1 MMVREGRVRR
11 GWLVGA
17 AAVIALLVVTPPIV
31 QAQTETGR
39 VAGTVTDAS
48 GGVLP
53 GVTVTLMSTATRAMR
68 TSVTDAAGRY
78 TFSNV
83 LPGEYEL
90 IVELVGFA
98 TRRSRVGLAVG
109 GSVELTAKLDIAAQ
123 TETINVVAETPVV
136 NTVNSEVSTVV
147 GQALVRELPSITRNI
162 YDFVAVSGNVSTD
175 DPSGVNGRGAGGY
188 VLNGLR
194 AASTNVLLDGS
205 ANNDEFRASIG
216 MQVPLDSV
224 QEFSVVTANFSAQ
237 YGRAAGG
244 VVNVVTKSGTNTLS
258 GSAYSFFRN
267 EKLASNLFDNEERGV
282 EKDPFD
288 RSQNGVSIG
297 GPIRRDR
304 IHFFGS
310 AEYIRVRSNATDV
323 ALVPTPQFL
332 AMTSPVTQ
340 AFFNDYRAFPIN
352 GSIVTAGEIA
362 GVRPGGPFSQI
373 PANTPVFGQ
382 VIQQFPSDAGAGLPV
397 NEYQAVGR
405 VDWSLGNNS
414 SVYVRYAVQNQ
425 DFLAG
430 TNANSAYEGFNT
442 GTKNDNQNIL
452 GSYTRVWSNTFTTQ
466 TKFVYNRLKNDQ
478 PLNGAPT
485 PTLYLRASRTSIGG
499 IKVSLPGYLPY
510 NPGSAI
516 PFGGPQ
522 KLAQFYQ
529 DGTAIS
535 GSHELRFGGSFVR
548 IMDDRTFGAFMNPV
562 QTLGGS
568 LGEALDNLMLGRL
581 LQFQTAIDPQ
591 GRFPG
596 ETVPLP
602 VEQPDF
608 TRHNRY
614 NEWALYVSDTWRPR
628 NRLTLNLG
636 LRYEYYGVQHNTDPS
651 LDSNYYFGTGNQF
664 ERIRTGQMMVAPESP
679 VGALWKTDKNNFA
692 PRLGVAWD
700 LFGDGRTSVRGGYG
714 MGYERNFGN
723 VTFNVIQNPPG
734 YAVVSLL
741 APNDVPVLPIFR
753 SVQGPLGGTGTAR
766 IPSISTRNVD
776 PDIVNAYA
784 HFWSAAFQ
792 HELWKRATLSLEYV
806 GSAGESLYTLSNVNR
821 SGTGAYYLG
830 DANPNARLRTT
841 QYTNMNTRSNGGRSR
856 YHGIIAGVSFSRLA
870 DMGLDLSGRYTY
882 GRAQDNLS
890 STFSESFNNLNLGL
904 LDPFDPDLD
913 WGWADYD
920 VRHRVAISGVYE
932 LPFFKNAEGWTRTLG
947 GGWQAAWIFTAQTG
961 APFTI
966 FDCSNAVTTCARMA
980 QVADINAYTRTATGS
995 PNQYVYLDLANQ
1007 ATGIGSIVNT
1017 LTGSNEVPPEGGY
1030 PSTMT
1035 ERNAFRRPGRWMLDA
1050 SFVKRFRFGARTAAS
1065 LRVEVYNILNRANW
1079 YVVDDAADISGAT
1092 EILAVRGYTGASGY
1106 GRPGDGQRRVQ
1117 IGFRF
1122 EF

>member
-1 MMVREGRVRR
+1 MTAGRHRSR
-11 GWLVGA
+11 GWLILA
-17 AAVIALLVVTPPIV
+17 AALVAMLAVFPPPAL
-31 QAQTETGR
+31 AQTETGR
-39 VAGTVTDAS
+39 VAGSVTDAS

-53 GVTVTLMSTATRAMR
+53 GVTVTLTSTATRAMR
-68 TSVTDAAGRY
+68 TSITDDAGRY
-78 TFSNV
+78 TFANV

-90 IVELVGFA
+90 IVELTGFA
-98 TRRSRVGLAVG
+98 SRRTRVQITVG
-109 GSVELTAKLDIAAQ
+109 GSVDLTSKLEIAAQ
-123 TETINVVAETPVV
+123 TETINVVAETPVI

-147 GQALVRELPSITRNI
+147 SQRMVSELPSITRNI
-162 YDFVAVSGNVSTD
+162 YDFVKVAGNVSDD
-175 DPSGVNGRGAGGY
+175 DPTGVNGRGAGGY
-188 VLNGLR
+188 ALNGLR
-194 AASTNVLLDGS
+194 SASTNVLLDGS
-205 ANNDEFRASIG
+205 ANNDEFRASVG
-216 MQVPLDSV
+216 QQVPLDSV
-224 QEFSVVTANFSAQ
+224 QEFSIVTTNFSAQ
-237 YGRAAGG
+237 YGRATGG
-244 VVNVVTKSGTNTLS
+244 VVNVVTKSGTNNLT
-258 GSAYSFFRN
+258 GSAYTFFRN
-267 EKLASNLFDNEERGV
+267 EKLASNLYDNEQRGV
-282 EKDPFD
+282 EKDPFE

-297 GPIRRDR
+297 GPIKRDR

-323 ALVPTPQFL
+323 ALVPTPQLL
-332 AMTSPVTQ
+332 ALTSPVTQ
-340 AFFNDYRAFPIN
+340 AFFGDYRALPIN
-352 GSIVTAGEIA
+352 GNIVTAGDIA

-373 PANTPVFGQ
+373 PANTPVFGE
-382 VIQQFPSDAGAGLPV
+382 VIQQFPSDAGAGNPV

-405 VDWSLGNNS
+405 VDWQLGNNS
-414 SVYVRYAVQNQ
+414 SLYVRYALQNQ

-466 TKFVYNRLKNDQ
+466 SKVVYNRLKNDQ
-478 PLNGAPT
+478 PLNGDPT

-499 IKVSLPGYLPY
+499 TKVALPGYLPY

-529 DGTAIS
+529 DGTKIQ

-568 LGEALDNLMLGRL
+568 LGEALDNLMLGQL

-602 VEQPDF
+602 VGQPSF
-608 TRHNRY
+608 TRNNRY
-614 NEWALYVSDTWRPR
+614 NEWALYFSDTWRPR
-628 NRLTLNLG
+628 DRVTLNLG
-636 LRYEYYGVQHNTDPS
+636 LRYEYFGVQHNTDPS
-651 LDSNYYFGTGNQF
+651 LDANYYWGTGNQF
-664 ERIRTGQMMVAPESP
+664 ERIRTGQMLQTPDSP
-679 VGALWKTDKNNFA
+679 IGALWKTDKNNFA
-692 PRLGVAWD
+692 PRVGVAWD
-700 LFGDGRTSVRGGYG
+700 PFGDGRTSFRGGYG

-723 VTFNVIQNPPG
+723 VTFNVIQNPPS
-734 YAVVSLL
+734 YAVVSLF
-741 APNDVPVLPIFR
+741 APADVPFLPIFR
-753 SVQGPLGGTGTAR
+753 TVEGPLGGTGTAR
-766 IPSISTRNVD
+766 IPSTSTRNVD

-792 HELWKRATLSLEYV
+792 HEVWRRTTLSLEYT
-806 GSAGESLYTLSNVNR
+806 GSAGEDLYTLSNINR

-841 QYTNMNTRSNGGRSR
+841 QYTNMNTRANGGRSR
-856 YHGIIAGVSFSRLA
+856 YHGIVAGITFSRLA
-870 DMGLDLSGRYTY
+870 DLGLDLNGRYTY
-882 GRAQDNLS
+882 GRAKDNLS

-920 VRHRVAISGVYE
+920 VRHRVALSGVYE
-932 LPFFKNAEGWTRTLG
+932 LPFFKNAEGWTKTLG

-966 FDCSNAVTTCARMA
+966 FDCSNAVSVCARMA
-980 QVADINAYTRTATGS
+980 QVADIGNYTRTATGS
-995 PNQYVYLDLANQ
+995 PNQYVYLDLSNQ
-1007 ATGIGSIVNT
+1007 ASGIGSIVNT
-1017 LTGSNEVPPEGGY
+1017 LTGTNEVPPEGGY
-1030 PSTMT
+1030 PSNMT
-1035 ERNAFRRPGRWMLDA
+1035 ARNAFRRPGRWMLDA
-1050 SFVKRFRFGARTAAS
+1050 SFVKRFRFGSRTAAS
-1065 LRVEVYNILNRANW
+1065 VRIEVYNLLNRANW
-1079 YVVDDAADISGAT
+1079 YVVDDAADISSDT
-1092 EILAVRGYTGASGY
+1092 QVLAVRGYTGPSGY